1 MPKYMA
7 SYILG
12 IPLYSYNSPFSHQSR
27 LPTCLG
33 NSQRSNIT
41 PSFYYLRSEMYFVT
55 ATGGWIQRIQILQ
68 SSVSSPSFTSV
79 LKPGPR
85 CADDQMDLWCNLRKP
100 LAPCE
105 LENQRQDFRM
115 ALEQRLSSLCYLI
128 ANFHRLF
135 SLTCSTFSATFSAG
149 TLWQNALVVLCWS
162 FVRRNSQHTMTA
174 WHNIFFDCCT
184 FIVAKM
190 FTHNKNYVSLTVATM
205 GCCKHPHAKLLT
217 VCSPIFPSGLWI
229 EPTSGKTTQSCSSI
243 MSKLSIFEFSVEE
256 TKRPKWL
263 FDIESHNFWSSWSFC
278 S

>member
-1 MPKYMA
+1 MA

-12 IPLYSYNSPFSHQSR
+12 IPLYSYSSPFSHQSR

-85 CADDQMDLWCNLRKP
+85 CADDQMDLWCNLCKP

-135 SLTCSTFSATFSAG
+135 SLTCSTFSSNLFCWNSLAKRTCS
-149 TLWQNALVVLCWS
+149 VVLVFCKVEQS
-162 FVRRNSQHTMTA
+162 SHHDNLTFFVN
-174 WHNIFFDCCT
+174 
-184 FIVAKM
+184 V
-190 FTHNKNYVSLTVATM
+190 VLSLLQT
-205 GCCKHPHAKLLT
+205 
-217 VCSPIFPSGLWI
+217 CSHIR
-229 EPTSGKTTQSCSSI
+229 I
-243 MSKLSIFEFSVEE
+243 MYL
-256 TKRPKWL
+256 
-263 FDIESHNFWSSWSFC
+263 
-278 S
+278 

>member
-1 MPKYMA
+1 MNYEFYWNMPKYMA

-12 IPLYSYNSPFSHQSR
+12 IPLYSYSSPFSHQSS

-33 NSQRSNIT
+33 NSQRSNIA

-85 CADDQMDLWCNLRKP
+85 CADDQMDLWCNLCKP
-100 LAPCE
+100 FAPCE

-135 SLTCSTFSATFSAG
+135 SSTCSTFSFNLFCWNSLAKHTFS
-149 TLWQNALVVLCWS
+149 VVLVFCTVEKS
-162 FVRRNSQHTMTA
+162 SHHNNLTQH
-174 WHNIFFDCCT
+174 F
-184 FIVAKM
+184 
-190 FTHNKNYVSLTVATM
+190 L
-205 GCCKHPHAKLLT
+205 
-217 VCSPIFPSGLWI
+217 
-229 EPTSGKTTQSCSSI
+229 
-243 MSKLSIFEFSVEE
+243 
-256 TKRPKWL
+256 
-263 FDIESHNFWSSWSFC
+263 
-278 S
+278 